1 MPVEGAPGTR
11 LRVPCNCSR
20 EVNIMAD
27 AVTDE
32 FEERL
37 KKSISTLKKDLSKL
51 RTGVASISLLEDIR
65 VSYYGQLTPLNQ
77 VATISAP
84 DSRTITIQPWD
95 ASSIGETEKAIQKS
109 DLGVNPMSDGKV
121 IRLVFP
127 RLTEER
133 RKELTKLG
141 GKMLETTKV
150 AMRNVRRETNEKLR
164 KMEKEKALS
173 KDEAFKL
180 QEEVQKATDR
190 YIAIADGIY
199 TEKEKEIL
207 EI

>member
-1 MPVEGAPGTR
+1 
-11 LRVPCNCSR
+11 
-20 EVNIMAD
+20 
-27 AVTDE
+27 VTE
-32 FEERL
+32 ELEERL

-51 RTGVASISLLEDIR
+51 RTGVASISLLEDIK

-95 ASSIGETEKAIQKS
+95 ASSFGETEKAIQKS

-133 RKELTKLG
+133 RRELTKLG

-150 AMRNVRRETNEKLR
+150 AMRNVRRDTNEKLK

-173 KDEAFKL
+173 KDEAFRL
-180 QEEVQKATDR
+180 QEEVQKSTDR
-190 YIAIADGIY
+190 YIGIAEGIY
-199 TEKEKEIL
+199 VEKEKEIL

>member
-1 MPVEGAPGTR
+1 MSG
-11 LRVPCNCSR
+11 
-20 EVNIMAD
+20 EVIG
-27 AVTDE
+27 E
-32 FEERL
+32 FEEKL
-37 KKSISTLKKDLSKL
+37 KKSIGTLRKDLSKL

-65 VSYYGQLTPLNQ
+65 VTYYGQPTPLNQ

-95 ASSIGETEKAIQKS
+95 ASSIGEIEKAIQKS
-109 DLGVNPMSDGKV
+109 DLGVNPMSDGKI

-133 RKELTKLG
+133 RRELTKLG

-150 AMRNVRRETNEKLR
+150 AMRNVRRDTNEKLK
-164 KMEKEKALS
+164 KMERDKALS
-173 KDEAFKL
+173 KDDAFKL
-180 QEEVQKATDR
+180 QEEVQKTTDR
-190 YIAIADGIY
+190 YIATVEGIY